1 MNFWSEEVYMPEY
14 TETFFWA
21 VIIAL
26 TLGLTAYI
34 IFEISVGIRRRKNYK
49 EEIEAYS
56 RRVKEAMVP
65 EETKTDEQRNILS
78 SRGKENGEDPGVSGK
93 IRLNLE
99 NINLF
104 YFLSQEQ
111 AKASFRLAVVMCV
124 SGFSLMIIAV
134 VLAVAMKFNFELS
147 IIPAVGGI
155 ITELIAGTALVVY
168 RNSLLQLNHYHR
180 ALHEDQRFLSS
191 VELLGKFSSAEEKDK
206 MLQEIIKSQME
217 MNLTEM
223 KEAKYGY
230 LNPPHWS
237 KKSAPEKDNS
247 KKDNDQQ
254 DNKQQE

>member
-1 MNFWSEEVYMPEY
+1 M
-14 TETFFWA
+14 
-21 VIIAL
+21 
-26 TLGLTAYI
+26 
-34 IFEISVGIRRRKNYK
+34 
-49 EEIEAYS
+49 
-56 RRVKEAMVP
+56 
-65 EETKTDEQRNILS
+65 
-78 SRGKENGEDPGVSGK
+78 
-93 IRLNLE
+93 
-99 NINLF
+99 
-104 YFLSQEQ
+104 
-111 AKASFRLAVVMCV
+111 
-124 SGFSLMIIAV
+124 
-134 VLAVAMKFNFELS
+134 
-147 IIPAVGGI
+147 
-155 ITELIAGTALVVY
+155 VVY